1 MAVQW
6 AAGTILVAEDDD
18 DDFLLMQEAL
28 GREFSTALRR
38 VRDGSEL
45 LDYLRH
51 QGKYA
56 DPSSSPRPQVVLLDL
71 NMPKKDGR
79 EALAEIKS
87 ERALRLTPVVV
98 LTTSQA
104 QDDVRL
110 CHELGAN
117 AYVTKPAD
125 FVRLGETLRALAK
138 FWLETAKVPR

>member
-1 MAVQW
+1 VADERT
-6 AAGTILVAEDDD
+6 AGTILVAEDDD

-28 GREFSTALRR
+28 GREFSFALRR

-51 QGKYA
+51 LGSYA
-56 DPSSSPRPQVVLLDL
+56 QPDSSPRPQVVLLDL
-71 NMPKKDGR
+71 NMPRKDGR

-87 ERALRLTPVVV
+87 DPELRLTPIVV

-104 QDDVRL
+104 EDDIRL

-117 AYVTKPAD
+117 AYVSKPAD
-125 FVRLGETLRALAK
+125 FLRLGETLRALAK
-138 FWLETAKVPR
+138 FWLETARVPR